1 MSTRPRAEANPA
13 RCPDCSAIRE
23 HATASCDLC
32 AYDPD
37 RFVTEADTTWVD
49 GSPATRL
56 LMAETDHDAGNEVPD
71 VLPIRGTIGPI
82 YSGPVFLRE
91 FTAGDCDDNPAPPA
105 DLLTVERP
113 AASRWWGWLLSL
125 AVVLSW
131 LLRGCR

>member
-1 MSTRPRAEANPA
+1 MRSRTLQRADANPA
-13 RCPDCSAIRE
+13 RCPDCGADRE
-23 HATASCDLC
+23 HPGAICDVC

-37 RFVTEADTTWVD
+37 RFVSEADTTWDD

-56 LMAETDHDAGNEVPD
+56 LMAETDHDAGNEV
-71 VLPIRGTIGPI
+71 
-82 YSGPVFLRE
+82 
-91 FTAGDCDDNPAPPA
+91 PAPPA